1 MPQILHFDNLRNAFL
16 KAARGKTEKE
26 TVKDFRHSLD
36 ERLEEIA
43 KKLSDASFEFDHYHF
58 FTIYDPKKRL
68 ICAAPFPARV
78 VFHAL
83 MNVCEPVFE
92 RWQIYDSYACRKG
105 KGTYKA
111 IERAKFYAGKYQWFV
126 KLDVKKFFDSINH
139 DVLKQSLSR
148 LFKEPLLLRIL
159 ADIVDSHGSSS
170 GQGLPMGNLTSQF
183 FANHY
188 MAMADHYA
196 KEHLKVCAM
205 VRYMDDVLFFHND
218 KEELKMLATEFETFL
233 SEALRLQ
240 LHPSVL
246 NRTAMGIPY
255 LGYVIY
261 KNRIRLNQRSRKR
274 FKRKVAELDEAWQ
287 TGRMDEHECVE
298 RMQAAIAFIH
308 KADARNFCK
317 KLFA

>member
-1 MPQILHFDNLRNAFL
+1 
-16 KAARGKTEKE
+16 
-26 TVKDFRHSLD
+26 
-36 ERLEEIA
+36 
-43 KKLSDASFEFDHYHF
+43 
-58 FTIYDPKKRL
+58 
-68 ICAAPFPARV
+68 
-78 VFHAL
+78 
-83 MNVCEPVFE
+83 
-92 RWQIYDSYACRKG
+92 
-105 KGTYKA
+105 
-111 IERAKFYAGKYQWFV
+111 
-126 KLDVKKFFDSINH
+126 
-139 DVLKQSLSR
+139 
-148 LFKEPLLLRIL
+148 
-159 ADIVDSHGSSS
+159 
-170 GQGLPMGNLTSQF
+170 
-183 FANHY
+183 
-188 MAMADHYA
+188 
-196 KEHLKVCAM
+196 M